1 MLLKSILPAA
11 FLVVCASAFGQT
23 LIEKA
28 DKQYELHA
36 YRIAA
41 QSYETIIAQYP
52 AQASVSLRLADCY
65 LHLNNLPKAANQYA
79 QAIRMGQARADDYLS
94 YGRVLMMLGQYEA
107 AEQQFNVYRNT
118 NPAVATQFIKACQY
132 ARSNSEIASDYAV
145 EPLSKISTTAA
156 NFGVAMWKDQLI
168 WSSTRT
174 DFKRAQNNAQKNDL
188 INGEANQLFI
198 APIEGVS
205 RKPFSIRFLKSD
217 LKNTY
222 NESNPS
228 FTADG
233 RMVAFMRN
241 NIADDERITS
251 NGGLEMS
258 LFLADVDADGN
269 WLNPRPFTYNNGSTG
284 FPAFSPD
291 GNTLYF
297 TSNRS
302 GGYGGFDIYK
312 SDKRGNFWGE
322 PKNLGATINSQGDEI
337 TPFFDGST
345 LFFSSDWHFGFG
357 GYDIFKVQG
366 NDIVNL
372 GTGVNSSGDDFN
384 FIFDPSV
391 STGFFVT
398 NRKGIKGKTD
408 IYKVTSSGDE
418 TANIVILDGGIPLK
432 DAKIRVIQG
441 NSANVTQLKG
451 GNYLASLSDRKSLT
465 LEISKA
471 GFKPQTV
478 KIDPSYSTTS
488 RIVEVAMLR
497 DVPTQMS
504 NVPEYSAM
512 ITDGSTGEPLEG
524 VVVRLTNQANDSQSE
539 LTTDSKGRIRFPMS
553 LNANLLLTFS
563 KEGFVIAQ
571 KFIKANEL
579 KTKYLGEF
587 ALKPSAVS
595 NKMAMNTTASIQKDV
610 PMVEEKPKDV
620 PKNYSVAVVPS
631 SVQNV
636 QNDKTQKV
644 ETGNVPIVYSVQI
657 AVVSLNS
664 VVSLSNYDD
673 LRAEGNIY
681 SVPEGKLKKIRL
693 GVFKTREEAVA
704 ASKRATTLGYKGVF
718 IVTEKNEQAI
728 AENIYTPIPQ
738 PVQTIASI
746 DNIKAKG
753 SEPTKAV
760 YVPVPPKA
768 KEDIPAPYNVVA
780 PPKKTVVV
788 EDKTFKVRIAAMKKP
803 EWFDDSKVS
812 KLWKVESYKD
822 GDFTIFIMDGFK
834 TLKEA
839 KVMKHKVQATGYSDA
854 KVIQRDGKDFKVVD

>member
-11 FLVVCASAFGQT
+11 FLVVCTSAFGQT

-36 YRIAA
+36 YRMAA
-41 QSYETIIAQYP
+41 QSYETILAQN
-52 AQASVSLRLADCY
+52 ASQTAVSLRLADCY
-65 LHLNNLPKAANQYA
+65 LHLNNLPKAANQYI
-79 QAIRMGQARADDYLS
+79 QTIRTGRARAEDYLA
-94 YGRVLMMLGQYEA
+94 YGRVLMMLGQYET

-118 NPAVATQFIKACQY
+118 NPTVATQFIKACQY
-132 ARSNSEIASDYAV
+132 ARSNSEAASDYAV

-168 WSSTRT
+168 WSSTRI
-174 DFKRAQNNAQKNDL
+174 DFKRAQNNAQQNDL

-233 RMVAFMRN
+233 KMVAFMRN

-258 LFLADVDADGN
+258 VFLADVDADGN
-269 WLNPRPFTYNNGSTG
+269 WLNARPFPYNNGSTG
-284 FPAFSPD
+284 FPALSPD
-291 GNTLYF
+291 GNTIYF

-302 GGYGGFDIYK
+302 GGYGGFDIYQ

-322 PKNLGATINSQGDEI
+322 PKNLGPTVNSQGDEI
-337 TPFFDGST
+337 TPFFDGTS

-366 NDIVNL
+366 NNIVNL

-391 STGFFVT
+391 STGFFVS

-408 IYKVTSSGDE
+408 IFKVTLSGE
-418 TANIVILDGGIPLK
+418 TANIVILDGNIPLK
-432 DAKIRVIQG
+432 EAKVRVIQG
-441 NSANVTQLKG
+441 NSTNITQMKG
-451 GNYLASLSDRKSLT
+451 GNYLANLSDRKSLT
-465 LEISKA
+465 LEISKS
-471 GFKPQTV
+471 GFKTQAV
-478 KIDPSYSTTS
+478 KIDPSYSNTS
-488 RIVEVAMLR
+488 RIVEVALQR

-512 ITDGSTGEPLEG
+512 ITNDATGEPLEG
-524 VVVRLTNQANDSQSE
+524 VVVRLTNQTNNTQSE
-539 LTTDSKGRIRFPMS
+539 TTTDVKGKFRFPMS
-553 LNANLLLTFS
+553 LNASLLLTFS

-587 ALKPSAVS
+587 ALRPSAVS
-595 NKMAMNTTASIQKDV
+595 DYIASSTTISQANPQKMA
-610 PMVEEKPKDV
+610 EKPQDV
-620 PKNYSVAVVPS
+620 PKDYSVNVLPS
-631 SVQNV
+631 SARGEQENVSQNV
-636 QNDKTQKV
+636 EKPNIPV
-644 ETGNVPIVYSVQI
+644 VYSVQI

-664 VVSLSNYDD
+664 VVSLSKYDD
-673 LRAEGNIY
+673 LRNVGHIY
-681 SVPEGKLKKIRL
+681 SVPENNLKKIRL
-693 GVFKTREEAVA
+693 GIYKTRDEAVA
-704 ASKRATTLGYKGVF
+704 ASKRASTLGYKGVF

-728 AENIYTPIPQ
+728 AENIYTPIPK
-738 PVQTIASI
+738 PIQTIASV
-746 DNIKAKG
+746 DNIKTKG
-753 SEPTKAV
+753 GEPSKSV
-760 YVPVPPKA
+760 FVPVPPKP
-768 KEDIPAPYNVVA
+768 KEEIPTPYSAVA
-780 PPKKTVVV
+780 PVKKAAIV

-812 KLWKVESYKD
+812 QLWKIDKFKD
-822 GDFTIFIMDGFK
+822 GDLTIFIMDGFK

-839 KVMKHKVQATGYSDA
+839 KVMKQKVKDTGYNDA
-854 KVIQRDGKDFKVVD
+854 KVIQKNGTGYKVVD

>member
-1 MLLKSILPAA
+1 MLFKSILPAA
-11 FLVVCASAFGQT
+11 FLVVCTSAFGQT

-36 YRIAA
+36 YRMAA
-41 QSYETIIAQYP
+41 QSYETILAQNSS
-52 AQASVSLRLADCY
+52 QTTVSLRLADCY

-79 QAIRMGQARADDYLS
+79 QAIRSGRARAEDYLA
-94 YGRVLMMLGQYEA
+94 YGRVLMMLGQYET

-118 NPAVATQFIKACQY
+118 NPTVATQFIKACQY
-132 ARSNSEIASDYAV
+132 ARSNSEATSDYAV

-156 NFGVAMWKDQLI
+156 NFGVAIWKDQLI

-174 DFKRAQNNAQKNDL
+174 DFKRAQNSVQKNDL

-222 NESNPS
+222 NESNSS

-233 RMVAFMRN
+233 KMVAFMRN

-258 LFLADVDADGN
+258 LFLAEVDADGN
-269 WLNPRPFTYNNGSTG
+269 WLNARPFPYNNGSTG
-284 FPAFSPD
+284 FPALSPD
-291 GNTLYF
+291 GNTIYF
-297 TSNRS
+297 ASNRN
-302 GGYGGFDIYK
+302 GGYGGFDIYQ

-337 TPFFDGST
+337 TPFFDGTT

-366 NDIVNL
+366 NEIVNL

-391 STGFFVT
+391 STGFFVS
-398 NRKGIKGKTD
+398 NRKGITGKTD
-408 IYKVTSSGDE
+408 IFKVTTTGE
-418 TANIVILDGGIPLK
+418 TANIIILDGGIPLK

-441 NSANVTQLKG
+441 NAANVTQLKG
-451 GNYLASLSDRKSLT
+451 GNYLANLSDRKSMT
-465 LEISKA
+465 LEISRA

-478 KIDPSYSTTS
+478 NIDPSYSSTS
-488 RIVEVAMLR
+488 RVVEVAMLR

-504 NVPEYSAM
+504 TVPEYSAM
-512 ITDGSTGEPLEG
+512 ITDGATGEPLEG
-524 VVVRLTNQANDSQSE
+524 VVVRLTNQTNNTQSE
-539 LTTDSKGRIRFPMS
+539 TTTDVKGKFRFPMPI
-553 LNANLLLTFS
+553 NAAFLLTFS

-571 KFIKANEL
+571 KFIKANEA

-595 NKMAMNTTASIQKDV
+595 DKVAINTTVAQTAVPHTATKPQDVLKDYSIRVVPASVQKGQDV
-610 PMVEEKPKDV
+610 P
-620 PKNYSVAVVPS
+620 
-631 SVQNV
+631 
-636 QNDKTQKV
+636 TQQLDM
-644 ETGNVPIVYSVQI
+644 TNVPTVYSVQI
-657 AVVSLNS
+657 AVLSLNS
-664 VVSLSNYDD
+664 VVSLNKYDD
-673 LRAEGNIY
+673 LRNEGNIY
-681 SVPEGKLKKIRL
+681 SVPENKLKKVRL
-693 GVFKTREEAVA
+693 GIFNTREEAVA

-718 IVTEKNEQAI
+718 IVIEKNTEAI
-728 AENIYTPIPQ
+728 AENMFVPIPKPIQ
-738 PVQTIASI
+738 NIASV
-746 DNIKAKG
+746 DNVKAKG
-753 SEPTKAV
+753 NDPSKTV
-760 YVPVPPKA
+760 YVPVPPKP
-768 KEDIPAPYNVVA
+768 KEEIPTPYSAVA
-780 PPKKTVVV
+780 PPKKAVVV

-803 EWFDDSKVS
+803 EWFDDSKVAQ
-812 KLWKVESYKD
+812 LWKIDKYKD
-822 GDFTIFIMDGFK
+822 GDLTIFIMDGFQ

-839 KVMKHKVQATGYSDA
+839 KVMKQKVKATGYNDA
-854 KVIQRDGKDFKVVD
+854 KVIKRDGSGYKVVD